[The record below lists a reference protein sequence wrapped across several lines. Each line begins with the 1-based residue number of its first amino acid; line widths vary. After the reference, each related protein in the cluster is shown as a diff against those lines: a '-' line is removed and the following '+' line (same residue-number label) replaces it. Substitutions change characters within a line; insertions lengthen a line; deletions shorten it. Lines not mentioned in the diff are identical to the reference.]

1 MQQQSQPWVITIR
14 IISFTFIFIFYSLAI
29 QSSIEDYIYSD
40 IGDTSNIH
48 GEVGLINIPSSR
60 ILDEGYLK
68 LHLVNSDP
76 INSLLISAN
85 PFNWMEVSLRY
96 ADINTEKYSPYPQF
110 SGKQTYKDKSF
121 NLKVRL
127 IEETDNFPEL
137 SVGFRDFIGTGKFA
151 GEYIVSSKRIG
162 DFDFTVGLGWGSLSN
177 SDGIHN
183 PFIDIDD
190 HFKSRFKPY
199 GRGGDLEFDRW
210 FTGEKVSSFYG
221 VEYVNKFSGIRFK
234 LDYDS
239 SNAFNLPKKS
249 DFAFGLSIPASK
261 FIDINLFRHRGN
273 SLGFGISYKANY
285 ANQIVKKTEFVN
297 QIIFNQSDKLLLSDN
312 DEIFSGT
319 INMILREYGIFTQ
332 EIFLSGNEVNLIVD
346 QSRYR
351 NLNTATKRIVEL
363 TRTILQ
369 TRDIKKISITYKTG
383 NVNIG
388 QVNFSLNKFE
398 KFIDNSLSL
407 SELNNFLEYSNYKNI
422 DEKNKIFQGIVK
434 YPFFYWGFKPDL
446 KNHIGAPE
454 AFYSGQIGILAG
466 GGVNIDKNSNIDTSI
481 SLSIYQNLDQLRL
494 ISFSRLPK
502 VRSDIREYLQEKYAL
517 RDLTYTYISDPIY
530 SENFLFFGG
539 LKVGLFEEM
548 FGGVGGEIAL
558 RDITQPWYI
567 SANYYWVKQRDFNQR
582 LSFRNYETF
591 TGHLNFT
598 WETPIE
604 GVKLVLSGGRYLAKD
619 SGITVNMSKTFKT
632 GFTIGFFATKTDIST
647 LEFGEGSFDKG
658 IYFSIPL
665 DIVSSGYRKENARF
679 VWRNLTR
686 DGGAMLSGGLGLD
699 GYIENTSSN
708 FLDYISDG
716 FYE

>member
-1 MQQQSQPWVITIR
+1 
-14 IISFTFIFIFYSLAI
+14 
-29 QSSIEDYIYSD
+29 
-40 IGDTSNIH
+40 
-48 GEVGLINIPSSR
+48 
-60 ILDEGYLK
+60 
-68 LHLVNSDP
+68 
-76 INSLLISAN
+76 
-85 PFNWMEVSLRY
+85 MEVSLRY
-96 ADINTEKYSPYPQF
+96 ADINTIKYSPYVQF
-110 SGKQTYKDKSF
+110 SGNQTYKDKSF
-121 NLKVRL
+121 NLKIRL
-127 IEETDNFPEL
+127 IEETNNFPEL
-137 SVGFRDFIGTGKFA
+137 SIGFRDFIGTGKFA

-162 DFDFTVGLGWGSLSN
+162 DFDLTVGLGWGSLS
-177 SDGIHN
+177 SGEGLHN

-190 HFKSRFKPY
+190 HFESRLKPY

-210 FTGEKVSSFYG
+210 FTGKKVSSFYG
-221 VEYVNKFSGIRFK
+221 VEYINKYSGIRFK

-239 SNAFNLPKKS
+239 SSAFDIPKES

-261 FIDINLFRHRGN
+261 FLDINLFKHRGN

-285 ANQIVKKTEFVN
+285 ANQIVKKNEFVN
-297 QIIFNQSDKLLLSDN
+297 EIIFNEADKKILSESD
-312 DEIFSGT
+312 EVFSGT
-319 INMILREYGIFTQ
+319 INMILREYGIYTQ
-332 EIFLSGNEVNLIVD
+332 EVFLNDNKVNLIVD

-363 TRTILQ
+363 TRSIFH
-369 TRDIKKISITYKTG
+369 TRGIEELSITYKTG

-388 QVNFSLNKFE
+388 QVNFSLNRFE
-398 KFIDNSLSL
+398 KFLDNSLSL
-407 SELNNFLEYSNYKNI
+407 SELNSFLNYSNYYNLDKKNR
-422 DEKNKIFQGIVK
+422 IFKGTIE
-434 YPFFYWGFKPDL
+434 YPSYYWGFKPDL
-446 KNHIGAPE
+446 KNHVGAPE
-454 AFYSGQIGILAG
+454 AFYSGQIGILTG
-466 GGVNIDKNSNIDTSI
+466 GGINFDKNSKIDTSI

-494 ISFSRLPK
+494 VSYSNLPK

-517 RDLTYTYISDPIY
+517 RDLTYTYITDPIY
-530 SENFLFFGG
+530 SKKLLFFGG

-548 FGGVGGEIAL
+548 FGGVGGEVIM

-567 SANYYWVKQRDFNQR
+567 SANYYWVKQREFNQR

-619 SGITVNMSKTFKT
+619 SGITVNMSKTFRT

-647 LEFGEGSFDKG
+647 QEFGEGSFDKG

-665 DIVSSGYRKENARF
+665 DLVSSNFRKDNARF

-686 DGGAMLSGGLGLD
+686 DGGSMLAGGLGLD
-699 GYIENTSSN
+699 GYLENTSSY
-708 FLDYISDG
+708 FLDYLSNG